1 MASTSRS
8 RLFLNLVLLLLVAGL
23 GGFVWWQG
31 NQPEQK
37 PDSLLTQTRADIT
50 RVTITRN
57 PAGDRPDVIRLERTG
72 EQWNM
77 LEPKQVQANAT
88 RITQLF
94 TLLDETVEASYDA
107 SGMELAQYGLKPAA
121 VSVAFNDE
129 TLSFG
134 DENPVSHKRYIL
146 GSGKIKLA
154 SEAVYGLLT
163 GDPLELVSNKLVPQ
177 GRTIRKVSLPE
188 GFSSK
193 PETLQNW
200 QSADAV
206 RLEGLAD
213 KPEGQQVSL
222 TLDDGNKLVF
232 VLLPAEGEVVL
243 ASETL
248 GIRYILPETQRAN
261 LFPAAK

>member
-94 TLLDETVEASYDA
+94 TLLDETVDASYDA
-107 SGMELAQYGLKPAA
+107 TGMELAQYGLQPAA

-129 TLSFG
+129 TLGFG
-134 DENPVSHKRYIL
+134 EENPVSHKRYIL
-146 GSGKIKLA
+146 SGGKIKLA

-177 GRTIRKVSLPE
+177 GRTLKEVSLPE

-206 RLEGLAD
+206 RLEALTG
-213 KPEGQQVSL
+213 KPEGLPVSL

-232 VLLPAEGEVVL
+232 VLLPDAGELVL

-261 LFPAAK
+261 LFPTAK